1 MLLGSL
7 NDEIRMTNDKTKA
20 DMTTHEPRHTNHE
33 RRIRWILAILLT
45 TFTLIA
51 LPACDDHATVAASK
65 PAPATAPAAWREK
78 LADKVTAAEI
88 RKEARQN
95 AESLVDLMNANLAD
109 PAISM
114 QGKLA
119 EFTGSLL
126 QSDSDRLIIGDA
138 SGTMVIII
146 LKPGQ
151 IAPTKDNPP
160 AAITAIG
167 IIRLVDPRPREVTIV
182 DTELT
187 FITRPTPPPASAP
200 AE

>member
-1 MLLGSL
+1 MSELSGINELSRAVRHGRMPQGLIYPFYMFIVL
-7 NDEIRMTNDKTKA
+7 NLFVFA
-20 DMTTHEPRHTNHE
+20 
-33 RRIRWILAILLT
+33 AG
-45 TFTLIA
+45 
-51 LPACDDHATVAASK
+51 CDDHASVATSK

-78 LADKVTAAEI
+78 LADRISAAEI

-95 AESLVDLMNANLAD
+95 AESVIDLMNANLAD
-109 PAISM
+109 PAIAM

-151 IAPTKDNPP
+151 VAPTKDNAP
-160 AAITAIG
+160 AAITAVG
-167 IIRLVDPRPREVTIV
+167 IIRLVDPRPREITLV

-187 FITRPTPPPASAP
+187 YITREAP
-200 AE
+200 KKAE